1 MKTMKLT
8 GFTLALALSAG
19 LLASCSDDDNNNNNT
34 TLPPIGGYNN
44 AGEVGSA
51 DLVAYWP
58 LNGNGTES
66 ISNTEASTAVGASYV
81 NTTKGQ
87 GLKLTNGYLAYPAIA
102 NLSASIPSIT
112 VSLWAKITNNAVT
125 DPVTGNATDGH
136 PIMLFN
142 LSRPAEWAGN
152 VNFFAES
159 GRLATNDTIQM
170 KALVVTKRED
180 GTANF
185 QDNVNSPN
193 PSPADLAD
201 GHTGN
206 PNKNGGTWA
215 HYVMVWDG
223 PTGTLKIF
231 ANGQKISNNKYEVR
245 NGGDALPLNFFTPT
259 KPIIGTFQTVL
270 DGNPDGWQRPA
281 NTEIDEIR
289 VWKKSLSG
297 ADINSLYELEKAGR

>member
-8 GFTLALALSAG
+8 GFTLAFALSAG
-19 LLASCSDDDNNNNNT
+19 LLASCSDDDNNNNNIP
-34 TLPPIGGYNN
+34 LPPIGGYNN

-66 ISNTEASTAVGASYV
+66 MSNTEADAAVGTSYPDAV
-81 NTTKGQ
+81 KGK
-87 GLKLTNGYLAYPAIA
+87 GVKLTNGYLSYPAIPS
-102 NLSASIPSIT
+102 LSTSMPSMT
-112 VSLWAKITNNAVT
+112 VSLWAKITNNAIP
-125 DPVTGNATDGH
+125 DPVTGNPTDGH

-159 GRLATNDTIQM
+159 GRFASNDTIQM
-170 KALVVTKRED
+170 KALVVIKNAD
-180 GTANF
+180 NSANF
-185 QDNVNSPN
+185 QDNINSPN
-193 PSPADLAD
+193 PSPEDLAD

-206 PNKNGGTWA
+206 PNKNGGVWA
-215 HYVMVWDG
+215 HYVMVWDA

-231 ANGQKISNNKYEVR
+231 ANGQKISNNKFEVR
-245 NGGDALPLNFFTPT
+245 NGGDALPLNFFTQT

-270 DGNPDGWQRPA
+270 DGNPDSWQRTA

-289 VWKKSLSG
+289 VWKKALVPS
-297 ADINSLYELEKAGR
+297 DINSLYELEKAGR